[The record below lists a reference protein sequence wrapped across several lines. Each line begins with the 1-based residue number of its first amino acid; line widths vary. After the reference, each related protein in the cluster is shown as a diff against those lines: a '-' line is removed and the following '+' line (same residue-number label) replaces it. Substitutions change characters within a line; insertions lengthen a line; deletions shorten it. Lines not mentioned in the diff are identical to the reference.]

1 MAELDRPTRPV
12 PRPLPA
18 LLTGENADVYFLR
31 TERVLAGEGRNPL
44 VTMEVFCRREGATLC
59 GVDEAKAAIVG
70 LCRALGYAARSGVT
84 DLLQHDGSAA
94 AK

>member
-31 TERVLAGEGRNPL
+31 TERVLAGEGRNPV
-44 VTMEVFCRREGATLC
+44 VTMEVFCRRAGATLC
-59 GVDEAKAAIVG
+59 GIDEAKGLLAI
-70 LCRALGYAARSGVT
+70 ALEADTARSEEHT
-84 DLLQHDGSAA
+84 SELQSQ
-94 AK
+94 